1 MTPDIAD
8 NADLRTCID
17 GVYSA
22 LVDAL
27 EYRRDLPRD
36 IRSLLI
42 SAISVLAVIIAVLDR
57 NPHAKKGDE
66 K

>member
-27 EYRRDLPRD
+27 E
-36 IRSLLI
+36 
-42 SAISVLAVIIAVLDR
+42 
-57 NPHAKKGDE
+57 KGGE